1 MHLMA
6 VICFG
11 HMLMK
16 MLVQPTSLE
25 AAICLGLLLLVRG
38 ILSPAH
44 MGGITKGTP
53 RSDAL
58 ATESSDHEEEEN
70 RVAPEQP
77 QGASATDEELEDQG
91 GEEDSGGPATNDG
104 NEDFHVD
111 ADLLL

>member
-1 MHLMA
+1 
-6 VICFG
+6 
-11 HMLMK
+11 MK

-44 MGGITKGTP
+44 MGGMTKG
-53 RSDAL
+53 SVQVQGQMHH

-77 QGASATDEELEDQG
+77 QGASATDEEMEDQG